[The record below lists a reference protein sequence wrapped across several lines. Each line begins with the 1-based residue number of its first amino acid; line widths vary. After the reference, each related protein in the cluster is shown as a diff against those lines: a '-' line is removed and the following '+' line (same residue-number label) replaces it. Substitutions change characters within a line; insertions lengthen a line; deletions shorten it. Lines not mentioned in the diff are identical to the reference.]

1 MTLLLGPPGSGKST
15 LLLALAGK
23 LDINLK
29 QSGSITYNGHRHDG
43 FCVQRTS
50 AYISQTDNHL
60 AELTVRESLDF
71 AARCQ
76 GASEGFSG
84 YIEDLDRLEKERNI
98 RPSPEIDAF
107 MKASSVGGK
116 KHSVSTDY
124 ALKVLGLD
132 VCSDAVVGN
141 DMLRGIS
148 GEMVVGPRKALF
160 MDEISTGLD
169 SSTTYQ
175 IVRCFR
181 NFVHQ
186 MEATVLMAL
195 LQPAPETFELFDDLV
210 LLSEGCIVYQ
220 GPRAEV
226 LEFFE
231 MLGFRLPPSKGVA
244 EFLQE
249 VTSRKDQ
256 AQYWADASKP
266 YVFLSAPE
274 IAEAFKSSRFGN
286 SLESSLSVPYDKCRS
301 HPLALS
307 KIKFAVS
314 KLELFKA
321 CFGRELLLISRHRFL
336 YIFRTCQVA
345 FVGFVTCTLFLRT
358 RLPLMISRLPV
369 FYKQRDNFFH
379 PASAWSVTSW
389 ILRVPYSIIEAVVWS
404 CVVYYTVGFAP
415 GFSDS
420 CLYFFCTPNVTGSF
434 PVDGCSCA
442 RYGPCEYIWISC
454 TAACWLYSCWAALSS
469 RNVAM
474 IKPWCVWAFWL
485 SSPLSKGQSAISVN
499 EFTALTPKR
508 SAIGN
513 DTVGYNILNSHS
525 LPTVFYRERAAG
537 MYSSIADAAAQ
548 GLVEIP
554 YIVMQTL
561 IYGVITYFMINFERT
576 IRKFVLY
583 LLFMFLTF
591 TYFTFYG
598 MMVVGLTPSQ
608 HLVAVISSAFYSLW
622 GLLAGFFV
630 PKPAADAPTMASSD
644 VKQTLGDLNED
655 SFVSLLSKLIGE
667 AKYVQNNP
675 PELIP
680 EEDRVVKHVL
690 DALLPYSTTTGGGP
704 LVVNHVTY
712 HPGRGNLIVEY
723 PGTVP
728 GKILSFVGC
737 HMDVVTANPNDWEF
751 DPFSLSIDGDKLRGR
766 GTTDCLGHVA
776 LVTELM
782 KRLGEKKPKL
792 KSTVVAVF
800 IANEENSAISGVGV
814 DALVK
819 DGLLNKL
826 KEGPLFWIDTADKQ
840 PCIGTGG
847 MIPWKLK
854 VTGKLFHSG
863 LAHKAI
869 NPLELAMEALKEMQ
883 SRFYRD
889 FPPHPKE
896 QVYGFATPSTMK
908 PTQWS
913 YPGGGI
919 NQIPAECTISGDV
932 RLTPFYDVKDVIK
945 KLQEYVD
952 DINDNI
958 EKLDSRGPV
967 SKYVLPDEN
976 LRGRSLSLSLSLPC
990 MNLGNLTIS
999 FDEAMSGV
1007 ACDLNS
1013 RGFHVLCKATEEVVG
1028 HVKPYSIT
1036 GSLPLIRE
1044 LQDEGFDVQ
1053 TAGYGLMAT
1062 YHAKNEYCLLF
1073 DMCQGYQVFVSV
1085 ISQLED
1091 SEK

>member
-1 MTLLLGPPGSGKST
+1 
-15 LLLALAGK
+15 
-23 LDINLK
+23 
-29 QSGSITYNGHRHDG
+29 
-43 FCVQRTS
+43 
-50 AYISQTDNHL
+50 
-60 AELTVRESLDF
+60 
-71 AARCQ
+71 
-76 GASEGFSG
+76 
-84 YIEDLDRLEKERNI
+84 
-98 RPSPEIDAF
+98 
-107 MKASSVGGK
+107 
-116 KHSVSTDY
+116 
-124 ALKVLGLD
+124 
-132 VCSDAVVGN
+132 
-141 DMLRGIS
+141 
-148 GEMVVGPRKALF
+148 
-160 MDEISTGLD
+160 
-169 SSTTYQ
+169 
-175 IVRCFR
+175 
-181 NFVHQ
+181 
-186 MEATVLMAL
+186 
-195 LQPAPETFELFDDLV
+195 
-210 LLSEGCIVYQ
+210 
-220 GPRAEV
+220 
-226 LEFFE
+226 
-231 MLGFRLPPSKGVA
+231 
-244 EFLQE
+244 
-249 VTSRKDQ
+249 
-256 AQYWADASKP
+256 
-266 YVFLSAPE
+266 
-274 IAEAFKSSRFGN
+274 
-286 SLESSLSVPYDKCRS
+286 
-301 HPLALS
+301 
-307 KIKFAVS
+307 
-314 KLELFKA
+314 
-321 CFGRELLLISRHRFL
+321 
-336 YIFRTCQVA
+336 
-345 FVGFVTCTLFLRT
+345 
-358 RLPLMISRLPV
+358 
-369 FYKQRDNFFH
+369 
-379 PASAWSVTSW
+379 
-389 ILRVPYSIIEAVVWS
+389 
-404 CVVYYTVGFAP
+404 
-415 GFSDS
+415 
-420 CLYFFCTPNVTGSF
+420 
-434 PVDGCSCA
+434 
-442 RYGPCEYIWISC
+442 
-454 TAACWLYSCWAALSS
+454 
-469 RNVAM
+469 
-474 IKPWCVWAFWL
+474 
-485 SSPLSKGQSAISVN
+485 
-499 EFTALTPKR
+499 
-508 SAIGN
+508 
-513 DTVGYNILNSHS
+513 
-525 LPTVFYRERAAG
+525 
-537 MYSSIADAAAQ
+537 
-548 GLVEIP
+548 
-554 YIVMQTL
+554 
-561 IYGVITYFMINFERT
+561 
-576 IRKFVLY
+576 
-583 LLFMFLTF
+583 
-591 TYFTFYG
+591 
-598 MMVVGLTPSQ
+598 
-608 HLVAVISSAFYSLW
+608 
-622 GLLAGFFV
+622 
-630 PKPAADAPTMASSD
+630 MASSD
-644 VKQTLGDLNED
+644 VKQTLGDLNKD

-690 DALLPYSTTTGGGP
+690 DALLPHSTTTGGGP
-704 LVVNHVTY
+704 LVVDHVTY

-976 LRGRSLSLSLSLPC
+976 LRGS
-990 MNLGNLTIS
+990 LTIS

-1013 RGFHVLCKATEEVVG
+1013 RGFDVLCKATEEVVG